1 MHSRFTVI
9 IYICFSGLN
18 NPMDPVALQGTSKY
32 KTLDA
37 AQKYKVKLTLLEIR
51 TCIKPSGIERTKS
64 STQGILLAAKVNVA
78 PKN

>member
-1 MHSRFTVI
+1 
-9 IYICFSGLN
+9 
-18 NPMDPVALQGTSKY
+18 MDPVALQGTSKY

-37 AQKYKVKLTLLEIR
+37 AQKYMVKLTLLEIR
-51 TCIKPSGIERTKS
+51 TCIKPSGRTKS